1 MAQGLARFGDTQQRL
16 LRQLLQ
22 AGSGG
27 SAVETLCERLRISHN
42 AVRQH
47 LTALIGQ
54 GVVERAAPQPTG
66 GRPQARFALTAA
78 GRELFPRNYGA
89 IASALLSVLHGRLGD
104 AEVGAL
110 LEELGTSVA
119 ATQPALEP
127 DDGPGGLARAL
138 AQRLDALGYEALP
151 ARHGEEWQVEAFNCV
166 FHALAR
172 QHPQVCKFD
181 LAFME
186 AATGRRIH
194 HMECMVRGGHVCRF
208 RLGAPQARPTL
219 SEDVESA
226 RIG

>member
-1 MAQGLARFGDTQQRL
+1 MAQGLARFGETQQRL

-22 AGSGG
+22 AGPAG

-47 LTALIGQ
+47 LTALIGR
-54 GVVERAAPQPTG
+54 GMVERVASQPTG
-66 GRPQARFALTAA
+66 GRPQARFALTAE

-89 IASALLSVLHGRLGD
+89 IAGALVAQLQARLGD
-104 AEVGAL
+104 DAVGAL
-110 LEELGTSVA
+110 LQELGATVA
-119 ATQPALEP
+119 ATQPALQP
-127 DDGPGGLARAL
+127 GDGADGLARAL

-181 LAFME
+181 LAYME
-186 AATGRRIH
+186 AASGRRIH
-194 HMECMVRGGHVCRF
+194 HMECIVRGGHVCRF
-208 RLGAPQARPTL
+208 RIGAPRA
-219 SEDVESA
+219 A
-226 RIG
+226 GGG